1 MNKKYLRSKKTDID
15 RKISMKNNNPKAIL
29 YILLGMMIF
38 SVQDSLMKYIYSFVS
53 LYEVYLVRTLVSLI
67 IILLFLKLTKRPI
80 IFKTQYPLLTFCR
93 VILFFFGFS
102 SFYISLTIL
111 PLATATALF
120 FVTPF
125 LITIFA
131 KFFLKEQIGPRRW
144 FAVIVGFI
152 GVYVILNPDFS
163 NFDYLTLTPIFCALC
178 YSLSMIIIKKTSDK
192 DSVYTQ
198 TFTFYVGAIIIS
210 TIFYFLIGDG
220 QYNTIDHPAYQFIFR
235 EWFSNLEVSMIL
247 MIATGFTASVAFL
260 LLFSAYSIG
269 SPAVVSPFEYS
280 ILIWSSLSGWFFFN
294 EIPDLKTIIG
304 ILLIVCGGIYI
315 FIREKAQDQSIVTE
329 KPLR

>member
-1 MNKKYLRSKKTDID
+1 MSK
-15 RKISMKNNNPKAIL
+15 KNNNPKGIIL
-29 YILLGMMIF
+29 ILLAMMVF
-38 SVQDSLMKYIYSFVS
+38 SVQDGIMKHIYNFVS
-53 LYEVYLVRTLVSLI
+53 LYEIYLIRTVVSFILILIFLI
-67 IILLFLKLTKRPI
+67 ITKKPI
-80 IFKTQYPLLTFCR
+80 VFKTQYPLLTFCR

-102 SFYISLTIL
+102 SFYISLTVM

-131 KFFLKEQIGPRRW
+131 HLFLKEEIGIRRW
-144 FAVIVGFI
+144 SAIVVGFI
-152 GVYVILNPDFS
+152 GVYITLNPDFS
-163 NFDYLTLTPIFCALC
+163 NFNYLSLLPILCAFC

-198 TFTFYVGAIIIS
+198 TFTFYFGAMFFSI
-210 TIFYFLIGDG
+210 IFYFVIGDG
-220 QYNTIDHPAYQFIFR
+220 QYNTIDNPASQFIFR
-235 EWFSNLEVSMIL
+235 EWFVNLESSILFMITTG
-247 MIATGFTASVAFL
+247 ITATIAFL
-260 LLFSAYSIG
+260 LLFTAYRIA

-280 ILIWSSLSGWFFFN
+280 ILLWAPLIGWIYFE
-294 EIPDLKTIIG
+294 EIPNLNTVIG
-304 ILLIVCGGIYI
+304 ILIIVSSGIYI